1 MKGVSNPDPNPG
13 RGFQPEPMRPVQ
25 DGGTGAEIPRPRAVD
40 LAFRASLASSV
51 IAAMATVVT
60 VLLDRDW
67 LGRFARQLTEDSG
80 RQFDLETA
88 ISIAKV
94 SIGFAV
100 VLVLGLFLLFA
111 LRMRAG
117 RSWARALLTMFA
129 ALGVM
134 NFLLAVAD
142 TGAELELMWNLAEV
156 AFAVTAVV
164 YMFRPESTA
173 YFTEHRKRRLA
184 RRGGHPHP

>member
-1 MKGVSNPDPNPG
+1 MLNEEVSNPDG
-13 RGFQPEPMRPVQ
+13 GFQPEPMRPIQ
-25 DGGTGAEIPRPRAVD
+25 DGGTGAAIPRPRAVD
-40 LAFRASLASSV
+40 LAFQSSLASSV
-51 IAAMATVVT
+51 IAAVATVVT

-67 LGRFARQLTEDSG
+67 LGRFARQMTEDSG

-88 ISIAKV
+88 IAIAKV
-94 SIGFAV
+94 SIGLAI

-117 RSWARALLTMFA
+117 RSWARTLLTMFA
-129 ALGVM
+129 ALGVL

-142 TGAELELMWNLAEV
+142 TGADLALMWNLAEV

-184 RRGGHPHP
+184 RRGGHPNP